1 MLYTD
6 WRYKRV
12 LTDGNSTAVTAFQV
26 RVALTADN
34 FTFSHANSDGSDI
47 RFWDATSGA
56 ALPYWIESWDAVAQT
71 AVIWVKVADMTHTLE
86 MYYGRTTATSESSLA
101 NTFEDSYD
109 FETAFGITDLL
120 VPNATA
126 PQTTPTYD
134 GSGQLMHP
142 SVWRF
147 DSAWNGYLYWMVGTP
162 YPASAEA
169 YENPSIIASNDGE
182 TWVVPDGLTNPLDT
196 PPVDGHLAD
205 TNIVYDPDADELR
218 VYYLRMDDGA
228 NLQTLMLVRSS
239 DGVTW
244 SEPEALNV
252 TCPLDG
258 DVELSPAVVRRSAT
272 EWHYWAYNYR
282 HARATWH
289 VVHRT
294 STDGL
299 TWGESAD
306 CTLSSGP
313 SPLQLEVRWIESLN
327 CYLMMVSPN
336 LWLQTSTDGV
346 TWSWPSTSAVM
357 YGRAG
362 EWDAMIYKA
371 TVVAEGD
378 LLRFWY
384 TGYNGY
390 AWHTGYTSK
399 LYSDLFESH
408 TADAGDLNPD
418 KGGGLWPAHWTR
430 ISSTIST
437 WLRSTEQ
444 YKRGGHSGKL
454 IGGASPE
461 LKLSRIPAV
470 KADAYYEID
479 FYDPGPAFVMWKCR
493 PIFGALMIGAND
505 STSAAYYVTSGKGWS
520 YEATTAPRSVG
531 WHKFGILVTS
541 GGVAKMY
548 VDDVLV
554 KEATGQYASIA
565 WNEIGS
571 QSVDST
577 TYWDDFRVRKYAAT
591 EPSIVVGAEQEQG
604 MRGMRDSIGLRQL
617 GVGI

>member
-1 MLYTD
+1 MLYTG

-12 LTDGNSTAVTAFQV
+12 LTDSNSTAVTAFQV
-26 RVALTADN
+26 RVALTANN

-86 MYYGRTTATSESSLA
+86 MYYGRKTATSESSLA
-101 NTFEDSYD
+101 NTFEDSCD
-109 FETAFGITDLL
+109 FETAFGITDLR

-147 DSAWNGYLYWMVGTP
+147 DSAWNGYLYWMAGTP
-162 YPASAEA
+162 YPGGAEA
-169 YENPSIIASNDGE
+169 YRNPSIIASNDGE

-196 PPVDGHLAD
+196 PPVGGHLGD

-218 VYYLRMDDGA
+218 VYYLRTDNGA
-228 NLQTLMLVRSS
+228 NLQSLMLVRSS

-258 DVELSPAVVRRSAT
+258 DVELSPTVVRRSAT
-272 EWHYWAYNYR
+272 EWHYWACSYQQ
-282 HARATWH
+282 AAPATSR

-313 SPLQLEVRWIESLN
+313 SPWHLEVRWIESLN
-327 CYLMMVSPN
+327 RYLMMVSPN
-336 LWLQTSTDGV
+336 LWFQTSTDGV

-357 YGRAG
+357 YSRVGK
-362 EWDAMIYKA
+362 WDTLIYKA
-371 TVVAEGD
+371 TCYADGD
-378 LLRFWY
+378 LLHIWY
-384 TGYNGY
+384 SGCNVSN
-390 AWHTGYTSK
+390 AWYTGYTSK

-408 TADAGDLNPD
+408 TDDAG
-418 KGGGLWPAHWTR
+418 GWTR
-430 ISSTIST
+430 TGSTTST

-461 LKLSRIPAV
+461 LKQTRAPAV
-470 KADAYYEID
+470 QTDAYYEID
-479 FYDPGPAFVMWKCR
+479 FYDPGPAFAMWKCQQ
-493 PIFGALMIGAND
+493 FGGALMIGAND

-520 YEATTAPRSVG
+520 DQATTAPRSVG

-541 GGVAKMY
+541 GRVAKMY

-554 KEATGQYASIA
+554 KEATGQYAGIA
-565 WNEIGS
+565 TNEINS

-591 EPSIVVGAEQEQG
+591 EPSIVVGTEVT
-604 MRGMRDSIGLRQL
+604 MRRQRRSVRVYDENEEVTPWLGLTT
-617 GVGI
+617 